1 MGPYVM
7 FKIDAILKDKKTFN
21 SLRSVQ
27 SHALINKKI
36 RVSWGE
42 IMGNLS
48 EEIVF
53 CYIKDA
59 TMMIAAKNPIWVT
72 EIEFFKKEILKN
84 IEAFTGYKKVTN
96 IGFLQ
101 YQDEKNRKDAK
112 EKKRS
117 AVSFEQ
123 KIKNENSRKRK
134 LNYVECAGCQTLWEK
149 EKVCLFCSST
159 M

>member
-1 MGPYVM
+1 MEHYVM

-36 RVSWGE
+36 RVSWGD
-42 IMGNLS
+42 IMGKLS
-48 EEIVF
+48 QEIIF
-53 CYIKDA
+53 CYVKDA
-59 TMMIAAKNPIWVT
+59 TMMVAAKNPIWVT

-84 IEAFTGYKKVTN
+84 IHAFTGYKKVTN
-96 IGFLQ
+96 IGFLH
-101 YQDEKNRKDAK
+101 YQDEKNRKEAK

-123 KIKNENSRKRK
+123 KIKNENSRKRQ
-134 LNYVECAGCQTLWEK
+134 LNYVECSGCQTLWEQG
-149 EKVCLFCSST
+149 KVCLFCSST
-159 M
+159 I